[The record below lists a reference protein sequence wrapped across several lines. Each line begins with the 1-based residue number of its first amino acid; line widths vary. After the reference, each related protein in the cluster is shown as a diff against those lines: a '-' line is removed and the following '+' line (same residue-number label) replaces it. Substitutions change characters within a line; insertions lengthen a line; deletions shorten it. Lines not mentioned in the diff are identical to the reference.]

1 MPATARPVAARYR
14 ADTMSP
20 PASGQPTPG
29 LVPASTR
36 NSHRRPHLPVPVPVI
51 ALSRVV
57 PVQAR
62 LTGRVP
68 IPISAAMSASSCSM
82 PTPDSS
88 WPAAPPTLDAAHAR
102 PPAGLVG
109 LP

>member
-1 MPATARPVAARYR
+1 MPV
-14 ADTMSP
+14 
-20 PASGQPTPG
+20 
-29 LVPASTR
+29 L
-36 NSHRRPHLPVPVPVI
+36 

-68 IPISAAMSASSCSM
+68 IPISAARSAPSCSM

-88 WPAAPPTLDAAHAR
+88 WRGAADVEMPLMR
-102 PPAGLVG
+102 AGLRG
-109 LP
+109 RPACRDDYESLLALLLEP